1 MKKSLAISAAIAFL
15 LSAAGVLRAADK
27 KIVIN
32 AVDEHNHWA
41 FTDEAV
47 SGYRKAGDG
56 AAIVLA
62 KTGADMA
69 RETADADGVIGGLS
83 KDQFLKAKKLK
94 WVQTYSAGVEGYRWP
109 EFLQSDIVLTNCK
122 IVQGPNI
129 ADHAIALLL
138 ALTRGLNF
146 YFDDQRKEAT
156 NRDAHD
162 LLELQDM
169 TAVVIGVGGIGSQ
182 IAQRAHGFGM
192 KVIGVDPKD
201 LPPNINVSRMVYTSQ
216 LDTVLPLA
224 DVVFVSAP
232 LTPESR
238 HMVAGR
244 QFDLMKKGSF
254 FVAVSR
260 GGLYDTGALVK
271 ALDSQKLAGAGLD
284 VTDPE
289 PLPQGH
295 PLWKFP
301 NVVITPHVA
310 GNSPGSHA
318 RRVGVF
324 KENIAHFVRNEPMR
338 NVVDKQKG
346 Y

>member
-1 MKKSLAISAAIAFL
+1 MRMLLAFL
-15 LSAAGVLRAADK
+15 LAAVLSAADR

-32 AVDEHNHWA
+32 AVDNHNRWA
-41 FTDEAV
+41 FTDEALRD
-47 SGYRKAGDG
+47 YRTAGQG

-62 KTGADMA
+62 KSPTDMA
-69 RETADADGVIGGLS
+69 REVVDADAVIGGLS
-83 KDQFLKAKKLK
+83 QEQFAKTKNLK
-94 WVQTYSAGVEGYRWP
+94 WVQTYSAGVEGLRWK
-109 EFLQSDIVLTNCK
+109 EFLDSNVVLTNCK

-129 ADHAIALLL
+129 ADHAMALLL
-138 ALTRGLNF
+138 ALTRGLNTF
-146 YFDDQRKEAT
+146 FTEKDKEHWS
-156 NRDAHD
+156 REGHE

-201 LPPNINVSRMVYTSQ
+201 LPPNINVTRMVYPSQ

-224 DVVFVSAP
+224 DVVFVSTP

-238 HMVAGR
+238 HMMGPH
-244 QFDLMKKGSF
+244 QFELLKKTSF

-260 GGLYDTGALVK
+260 GGIYDTPALVK
-271 ALDSQKLAGAGLD
+271 ALDSHKLAGAGLD

-289 PLPQGH
+289 PLPAGH

-310 GNSPGSHA
+310 GNSPGSYA
-318 RRVGVF
+318 RRVTVF
-324 KENIAHFVRNEPMR
+324 KENISHFVRNEPMR

>member
-1 MKKSLAISAAIAFL
+1 MKKLFRVERGLAVLLAASI
-15 LSAAGVLRAADK
+15 LSAADT

-32 AVDEHNHWA
+32 AVDSHNRWA
-41 FTDEAV
+41 FTEEALQQ
-47 SGYRKAGDG
+47 YRNAGQG
-56 AAIVLA
+56 ATIVVARSPEALA
-62 KTGADMA
+62 Q
-69 RETADADGVIGGLS
+69 EVVDANAVIGGIS
-83 KDQFLKAKKLK
+83 KDLFAKAPKLK
-94 WVQTYSAGVEGYRWP
+94 WLQTYSAGVEAYRWK
-109 EFLQSDIVLTNCK
+109 EFLDSNIVLTNCR

-129 ADHAIALLL
+129 ADHAMALLL
-138 ALTRGLNF
+138 SLTRGLDTF
-146 YFDDQRKEAT
+146 FVDKEKEHWS
-156 NRDAHD
+156 REGHQ

-201 LPPNINVSRMVYTSQ
+201 LPPNINVTRMVYPSQ
-216 LDTVLPLA
+216 LDSVLPLA

-238 HMVAGR
+238 HMIGPR

-260 GGLYDTGALVK
+260 GGLYDTPALVK
-271 ALDSQKLAGAGLD
+271 ALDSNKLAGAGLD

-289 PLPQGH
+289 PLPTGH

-301 NVVITPHVA
+301 NVVLTPHVA
-310 GNSPGSHA
+310 GNSPGSYA
-318 RRVGVF
+318 RRVVVF
-324 KENIAHFVRNEPMR
+324 KENISHFVRNEPLR

>member
-1 MKKSLAISAAIAFL
+1 
-15 LSAAGVLRAADK
+15 
-27 KIVIN
+27 
-32 AVDEHNHWA
+32 
-41 FTDEAV
+41 
-47 SGYRKAGDG
+47 
-56 AAIVLA
+56 
-62 KTGADMA
+62 MA
-69 RETADADGVIGGLS
+69 M
-83 KDQFLKAKKLK
+83 
-94 WVQTYSAGVEGYRWP
+94 
-109 EFLQSDIVLTNCK
+109 
-122 IVQGPNI
+122 
-129 ADHAIALLL
+129 LL
-138 ALTRGLNF
+138 ALTRGLNTF
-146 YFDDQRKEAT
+146 FADKGREES
-156 NRDAHD
+156 NRDGPAQ

-201 LPPNINVSRMVYTSQ
+201 LPPGVAVSRMVYPSQ
-216 LDTVLPLA
+216 LDSVLPLA

-238 HMVAGR
+238 HMMGPR
-244 QFDLMKKGSF
+244 QFDLMKKDSF

-260 GGLYDTGALVK
+260 GGLYDTPALVK
-271 ALDSQKLAGAGLD
+271 ALDSKRLAGAGLD

-289 PLPQGH
+289 PLPKGH

-301 NVVITPHVA
+301 NVVLTPHVA

-318 RRVGVF
+318 RRVAVL
-324 KENIAHFVRNEPMR
+324 KENIGHFVRNEPLR

>member
-1 MKKSLAISAAIAFL
+1 VEKSFAMRIGLAVL
-15 LSAAGVLRAADK
+15 LSAAGVLCAADK

-32 AVDEHNHWA
+32 AIDNHNQWA
-41 FTDEAV
+41 FTDQALRDYKD
-47 SGYRKAGDG
+47 SGKD

-62 KTGADMA
+62 KSPTDMA
-69 RETADADGVIGGLS
+69 QEVVDADAVIGGIS
-83 KDQFLKAKKLK
+83 KDLFPKAKKLK
-94 WVQTYSAGVEGYRWP
+94 WVQTYSAGVEAYRWK
-109 EFLQSDIVLTNCK
+109 EFLESSVVLTNCK

-129 ADHAIALLL
+129 ADHAMAMLL
-138 ALTRGLNF
+138 ALTRGLNVF
-146 YFDDQRKEAT
+146 FADKGKEEYD
-156 NRDAHD
+156 REGHD

-201 LPPNINVSRMVYTSQ
+201 LPPSITVSRMVYPSA
-216 LDTVLPLA
+216 LDSVLPLA

-238 HMVAGR
+238 HMMGPR
-244 QFDLMKKGSF
+244 QFDLMKKNSF

-260 GGLYDTGALVK
+260 GGLYDTPALVK
-271 ALDSQKLAGAGLD
+271 ALDSKKLAGAGLD

-289 PLPQGH
+289 PLPKGH

-318 RRVGVF
+318 RRVAVF
-324 KENIAHFVRNEPMR
+324 KENIGRFVRNEPLR

>member
-1 MKKSLAISAAIAFL
+1 MGKLFTLTSL
-15 LSAAGVLRAADK
+15 LSAAVVLSAADR

-32 AVDEHNHWA
+32 ALDDHNRWA
-41 FTDEAV
+41 FTEEALRE
-47 SGYRKAGDG
+47 YRNAGAG

-62 KTGADMA
+62 RSAAEMA
-69 RETADADGVIGGLS
+69 RETPDADAVIGGIS
-83 KDQFLKAKKLK
+83 KDLFANAKKLK
-94 WVQTYSAGVEGYRWP
+94 WVQTYSAGVEAYRWK
-109 EFLQSDIVLTNCK
+109 EFLEGSVALTNCK

-129 ADHAIALLL
+129 ADHAMAMLL
-138 ALTRGLNF
+138 ALTRGLNLSF
-146 YFDDQRKEAT
+146 TDKGKEEW
-156 NRDAHD
+156 NREGHE
-162 LLELQDM
+162 LLDLQDM

-201 LPPNINVSRMVYTSQ
+201 LPPNITVSRMVYPSQ
-216 LDTVLPLA
+216 LDIVLPLA

-238 HMVAGR
+238 KMMGPR
-244 QFDLMKKGSF
+244 QFDLMKKDSF

-260 GGLYDTGALVK
+260 GGLYDTPALVK
-271 ALDSQKLAGAGLD
+271 ALDSKRLAGAGLD

-289 PLPQGH
+289 PLPKGH

-301 NVVITPHVA
+301 NAVITPHVA

-324 KENIAHFVRNEPMR
+324 KENIGRFVRNEPLR